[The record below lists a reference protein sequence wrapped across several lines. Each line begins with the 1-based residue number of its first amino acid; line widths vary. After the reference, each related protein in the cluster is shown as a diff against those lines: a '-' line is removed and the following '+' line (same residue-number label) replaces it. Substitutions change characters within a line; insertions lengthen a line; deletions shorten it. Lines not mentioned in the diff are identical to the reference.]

1 MTINNTAAGRAKDW
15 ERDMHKTKM
24 KSVLLLA
31 LALAAPVLPAQ
42 EVEPNALLQSVT
54 LEVIAALKHERDLHG
69 GNLKQSASLVETKV
83 VPLFDFSRM
92 TQIAVARNWRL
103 ATPEQQAALTTE
115 FKTLLVRTYSTVLSS
130 YRDQVIEF
138 RSMHSAPADTAVTVK
153 SVVKQSGTAPVAMDY
168 DMEKTPAGWKIY
180 DVKVGGVS
188 LVTTYR
194 DSFSEKVRDDGVD
207 GLIKALADKNRQGD
221 SGSRAPKT

>member
-1 MTINNTAAGRAKDW
+1 MQ
-15 ERDMHKTKM
+15 KTKIH
-24 KSVLLLA
+24 SVLLLA
-31 LALAAPVLPAQ
+31 LALAAPALPAQ
-42 EVEPNALLQSVT
+42 EAEPNAMLQSVT

-69 GNLKQSASLVETKV
+69 GNLKQGASLIETKL

-103 ATPEQQAALTTE
+103 ATPDQQAALTVE
-115 FKTLLVRTYSTVLSS
+115 FKTLLVRTYSLALSS

-138 RSMHSAPADTAVTVK
+138 RSPRAAPTATEVTVK

-168 DMEKTPAGWKIY
+168 DMEKTASGWKIY

-194 DSFSEKVRDDGVD
+194 DSFSEKIRVDGVD
-207 GLIKALADKNRQGD
+207 GLVKALEDKNRQGE
-221 SGSRAPKT
+221 SHSRAPRT

>member
-1 MTINNTAAGRAKDW
+1 
-15 ERDMHKTKM
+15 MHKTKM

-42 EVEPNALLQSVT
+42 VVEPNVMLQSVT
-54 LEVIAALKHERDLHG
+54 LEVIAAMKHERDLHG
-69 GNLKQSASLVETKV
+69 KNLTQSASLVETKV
-83 VPLFDFSRM
+83 LPLFDFSRM
-92 TQIAVARNWRL
+92 TRIAVARNWRL
-103 ATPEQQAALTTE
+103 ATPEQQAALTAE

-138 RSMHSAPADTAVTVK
+138 RNMRSAPTDTEVTVK

-168 DMEKTPAGWKIY
+168 DMEKTPAGWKVY
-180 DVKVGGVS
+180 DVKVAGVS

-194 DSFSEKVRDDGVD
+194 DSFAEKIRDDGVD
-207 GLIKALADKNRQGD
+207 GLIKALEDKNRQGD
-221 SGSRAPKT
+221 SRARAPKT